1 MHRLFAL
8 LALAAAALGVWLLLG
23 GAEPSWQGGLASSA
37 TEPGGANA
45 YASWAVGLL
54 MGLALAWLSTIDWS
68 EFPEWLR
75 LQRRRAGW
83 IVVGAAFAGIL
94 LLF

>member
-1 MHRLFAL
+1 
-8 LALAAAALGVWLLLG
+8 
-23 GAEPSWQGGLASSA
+23 
-37 TEPGGANA
+37 
-45 YASWAVGLL
+45 

-94 LLF
+94 LLM

>member
-1 MHRLFAL
+1 MHCLFAL
-8 LALAAAALGVWLLLG
+8 LALAAAALGVWVLLG
-23 GAEPSWQGGLASSA
+23 GAEPSWQGGVASSA
-37 TEPGGANA
+37 VDPDSTNT
-45 YASWAVGLL
+45 YVSWAVGLL

-94 LLF
+94 LLM